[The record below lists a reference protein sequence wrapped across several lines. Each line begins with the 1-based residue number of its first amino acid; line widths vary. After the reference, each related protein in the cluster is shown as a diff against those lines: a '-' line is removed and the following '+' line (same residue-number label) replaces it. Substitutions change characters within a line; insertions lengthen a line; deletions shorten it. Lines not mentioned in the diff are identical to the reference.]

1 MYLGGGSAQRSSR
14 GLPQRLLLLQPY
26 KIQKQRSSCR
36 KPRAPWSQNSGATP
50 PCPPTPTT
58 PPSLGGIPFDHPV
71 IEPTFPREV
80 PFPNSPQNV
89 MGFPQDGKCIIVYFK
104 TKLHLH
110 MGAEGDEKAPYWL
123 LRRPVRAEERPL
135 TSPLPRAWGVTD

>member
-1 MYLGGGSAQRSSR
+1 MLIVAPVDCPRDSYCFSPTKSKSR
-14 GLPQRLLLLQPY
+14 GLPVGNREL
-26 KIQKQRSSCR
+26 S
-36 KPRAPWSQNSGATP
+36 PWSQNSGATP

-123 LRRPVRAEERPL
+123 LRRPVRAEDRPL